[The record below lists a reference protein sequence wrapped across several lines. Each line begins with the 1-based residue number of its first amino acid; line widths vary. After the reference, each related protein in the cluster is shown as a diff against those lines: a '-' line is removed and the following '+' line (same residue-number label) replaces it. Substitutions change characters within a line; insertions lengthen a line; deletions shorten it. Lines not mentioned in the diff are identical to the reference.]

1 MTRRRRVQRPRRE
14 LAVRD
19 GNLGPT
25 PYDLL
30 ILAAL
35 ETWARTGKKPKNPKR
50 FEVGPEVADLV
61 LGHLSAKAFVVQ
73 SKALDQ
79 ALSSEA
85 SHPDV
90 EVGVA
95 VAKNILDR
103 HLGRPVERTAVAGK
117 VQIEFQG
124 LHPESFPTSPKAE
137 AAAEIVEIAGD
148 AGTHVDD
155 DGDGD

>member
-30 ILAAL
+30 IVCAL
-35 ETWARTGKKPKNPKR
+35 ESWARTGRKPKRPER
-50 FEVGPEVADLV
+50 FEIGGEVADVV
-61 LGHLSAKAFVVQ
+61 LSHMSAKAFAVQ
-73 SKALDQ
+73 NKALDQ

-85 SHPDV
+85 SHPDI
-90 EVGVA
+90 EAGVA
-95 VAKNILDR
+95 VARNVLDR
-103 HLGRPVERTAVAGK
+103 HLGRPVERTAVVGK